1 MPKLSMSDKQMISEL
16 EKGREWLLSKPSLL
30 LSSLRRKLHSVIRNI
45 YVLHT
50 TPAQS
55 DELYRVLVDGTTIV
69 HIEIPRDPKKGE
81 VVFEK
86 WSVKEYLNGP
96 ETRPKGIYRR
106 KFLMALKL
114 AGVEQRA

>member
-1 MPKLSMSDKQMISEL
+1 
-16 EKGREWLLSKPSLL
+16 
-30 LSSLRRKLHSVIRNI
+30 
-45 YVLHT
+45 
-50 TPAQS
+50 
-55 DELYRVLVDGTTIV
+55 LYRVLVDGTTIV

-114 AGVEQRA
+114 AGGRAASVASVGRISEA